1 MNIFLMQ
8 FKNEMKKIVR
18 HKKFIVLLL
27 IEVLICLGSGLSTY
41 FLGKLTAQ
49 NIMITNFAFRGITL
63 SMLSFF
69 MQVYIPL
76 IIIMNA
82 CDLFNLEFNDL
93 TIKASFMR
101 PISRFKIYFAKVLAL
116 FASASIYLLTL
127 FVATNIIGIVGGG
140 IGTSGG
146 ESRGIAF
153 IRDFFIY
160 FVDLLP
166 MLIFVLFVAMLM
178 QMFKGATLA
187 ILLAIVICVFLN
199 ICAILQ
205 PSVGVMLF
213 TNYMQWHKLFFGI
226 AVPIGTIINKLALL
240 GGYTMMFAGLGYYL
254 FERRE
259 L

>member
-1 MNIFLMQ
+1 MNIFWMQ
-8 FKNEMKKIVR
+8 FKNEMKKIVK
-18 HKKFIVLLL
+18 HKKFTVLLL
-27 IEVLICLGSGLSTY
+27 IEILICAGAGLSTY
-41 FLGKLTAQ
+41 LIGKASSETILVA
-49 NIMITNFAFRGITL
+49 NFAFRGITL

-101 PISRFKIYFAKVLAL
+101 PISRFKIYFAKVSAL
-116 FASASIYLLTL
+116 FVSATIYIFTL
-127 FVATNIIGIVGGG
+127 FVVTNIIAKIGGG
-140 IGTSGG
+140 LT
-146 ESRGIAF
+146 RGSANLRNFDF

-160 FVDLLP
+160 FVDLIP
-166 MLIFVLFVAMLM
+166 ILIFVLFVAMLM
-178 QMFKGATLA
+178 QIFKGATLA
-187 ILLAIVICVFLN
+187 ILLSIVICVLLN
-199 ICAILQ
+199 IAAILQ
-205 PSVGVMLF
+205 PSLGVMLF

-226 AVPIGTIINKLALL
+226 AVPFATVVNKLALL
-240 GGYTMMFAGLGYYL
+240 SGYTFIFAGLGYYL

>member
-8 FKNEMKKIVR
+8 FKNEMKKIVKHR
-18 HKKFIVLLL
+18 KFIVLLL
-27 IEVLICLGSGLSTY
+27 VEILICIGSGLSTY
-41 FLGKLTAQ
+41 VISKLAEAQ
-49 NIMITNFAFRGITL
+49 LVTDFAFRGISI

-101 PISRFKIYFAKVLAL
+101 PVSRLKIYFAKVLAL
-116 FASASIYLLTL
+116 FTSAVIYIFTL
-127 FVATNIIGIVGGG
+127 FLIANIIQYMFGGML
-140 IGTSGG
+140 SRG
-146 ESRGIAF
+146 ESFHAGEF
-153 IRDFFIY
+153 VRDFFIY

-166 MLIFVLFVAMLM
+166 VFILVLFVAMLM
-178 QMFKGATLA
+178 QIFKGATLA
-187 ILLAIVICVFLN
+187 ILMSIVICVLLN
-199 ICAILQ
+199 IWALLQ
-205 PSVGVMLF
+205 PNVGVMLF

-226 AVPIGTIINKLALL
+226 AVPVTTMITKLALL
-240 GGYTMMFAGLGYYL
+240 GGYSLIFAGVGYYL